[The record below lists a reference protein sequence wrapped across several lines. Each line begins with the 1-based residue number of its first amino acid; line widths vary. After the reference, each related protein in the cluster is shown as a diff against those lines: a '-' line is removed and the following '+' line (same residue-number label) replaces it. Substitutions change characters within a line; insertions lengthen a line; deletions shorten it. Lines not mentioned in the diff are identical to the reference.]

1 VWVRTLAASTALGVQ
16 LLSGLAVAEDERLV
30 LMSEPLSY
38 TDVVDALEAGDRF
51 DLNAKLAFSRQ
62 LTTASVLRERA
73 GVASGAT
80 AYDAATSRQIRNQL
94 DLQVDVGLHRDLMA
108 FIGGPLILSDTRNLS
123 RPADVSRADAA
134 SRLDEVASTGD
145 PTALFSVPF
154 ASPVRAGF
162 DHIAFGGAYA
172 PVTQARARHW
182 PTWVI
187 LISGERAIGE
197 LLSPCADT
205 SAGRVCGTQSSVD
218 LDGDGRPDGTRSA
231 LHTPGMSRGVSA
243 FVAETRISR
252 RTGPFEPY
260 AGVGARVEWASKAR
274 SRFAPHGDLPGYP
287 SMLPPRQM
295 HATLGAAYIPW
306 EHRGRHQR
314 AAVDLRLMTRYFS
327 GGRDYSPLFDALGT
341 SAHPDLARSQ
351 PEGVIAGGGDGAQS
365 ACAADGS
372 GDCGVGNR
380 VPFFGLT
387 DVSPRLHYAARL
399 ALEVQAARFVRFD
412 FAAALGFMPPYFAAA
427 SLPCGSG
434 SSAGNR
440 GQGLDAASCG
450 SHASNPAY
458 RAVID
463 APGHRFEIRDE
474 WTLSL
479 SASATAQF

>member
-1 VWVRTLAASTALGVQ
+1 MLAASTALGVQ
-16 LLSGLAVAEDERLV
+16 LRCGSANADEQRLV

-73 GVASGAT
+73 GAATGAT
-80 AYDAATSRQIRNQL
+80 ARDAATSRHVHNQL
-94 DLQVDVGLHRDLMA
+94 DLQIDVGLHRDLMA
-108 FIGGPLILSDTRNLS
+108 FVAGPLVLSDTRNLS
-123 RPADVSRADAA
+123 RPDEVSAQDAA
-134 SRLDEVASTGD
+134 TRLEEVTSTGA
-145 PTALFSVPF
+145 TAALFSVPF

-187 LISGERAIGE
+187 LVSAERAIGT

-205 SAGRVCGTQSSVD
+205 RAGRVCGTQSSVD
-218 LDGDGRPDGTRSA
+218 LDGDGTLDGTRST

-252 RTGPFEPY
+252 RTGPLEPY
-260 AGVGARVEWASKAR
+260 AGLGARVEWASTAR
-274 SRFAPHGDLPGYP
+274 TRFAPHGDLPGYP

-314 AAVDLRLMTRYFS
+314 AAVDLRLMARYFS
-327 GGRDYSPLFDALGT
+327 SGRDYSPLFDALGT
-341 SAHPDLARSQ
+341 SAHPDLARPH
-351 PEGVIAGGGDGAQS
+351 PEGLLREASAGDQTACTADASGA
-365 ACAADGS
+365 CN
-372 GDCGVGNR
+372 VGAR
-380 VPFFGLT
+380 VPFYGLT
-387 DVSPRLHYAARL
+387 DLSPRIHYAARL

-412 FAAALGFMPPYFAAA
+412 FAAAMGWMTPYFAAA
-427 SLPCGSG
+427 SVPCGGG

-440 GQGLDAASCG
+440 GQGLDAVSCG
-450 SHASNPAY
+450 DHASNPAY

-463 APGHRFEIRDE
+463 APGHRFVIRDE